1 VIKNKNVINLILASI
16 VLLLFCCHPPK
27 PVYSHSP
34 KIVATGAL
42 MTTIAGNGT
51 PGYAGDG
58 GAANQAELYAPSG
71 IAIDYAGNIYIADRI
86 NNRIRKIATET
97 GIISTLAG
105 IGING
110 YSGDNGAASLAELN
124 NPSGVAVD
132 GSGNI
137 YIADTGNHR
146 IRKVTANT
154 GIINTIAGTG
164 IAGFNGDA
172 PAPATGAYL
181 HNPSGICVDMLGNV
195 FIADLINNRIRKIAG
210 GIISTIAGGGVC
222 STGSFC
228 GDSAAATAA
237 ALYAPMGVTVDA
249 SGNIY
254 IADTGN
260 DRVRL
265 VAASSGIIYTMVG
278 TGHVGFSGDGGQ
290 ATSAQLFSPY
300 GVVVDGAGNLYVA
313 DNLNN
318 RIREVEAGIEIIE
331 TIAGNGIGSYY
342 GDNGIATAASL
353 YNPYSIALDGAGNI
367 YIADC
372 NNHRIRRF
380 N

>member
-1 VIKNKNVINLILASI
+1 VIKNKNIVNLILASL

-58 GAANQAELYAPSG
+58 GAASQAELYAPSG
-71 IAIDYAGNIYIADRI
+71 IAIDFEGNIYIADRI
-86 NNRIRKIATET
+86 NNRIRKIAAET

-105 IGING
+105 NG
-110 YSGDNGAASLAELN
+110 TMGYTGDGTAAYLAELN

-137 YIADTGNHR
+137 YIADTGNHC
-146 IRKVTANT
+146 IRKVTVST
-154 GIINTIAGTG
+154 GFINTIAGTG
-164 IAGFNGDA
+164 IAGFGGDGGQA
-172 PAPATGAYL
+172 SSAYL
-181 HNPSGICVDMLGNV
+181 HNPSGVCVDMLGNV
-195 FIADLINNRIRKIAG
+195 FIADLINNRIRKIVG
-210 GIISTIAGGGVC
+210 GIISTIAGGGTC
-222 STGSFC
+222 ASGSFC

-260 DRVRL
+260 DRVRM
-265 VAASSGIIYTMVG
+265 VAASSGSIFTIVG
-278 TGHVGFSGDGGQ
+278 TGHIGFSGDGGQ
-290 ATSAQLFSPY
+290 ATSAQLYSPY
-300 GVVVDGAGNLYVA
+300 GVVVDGNGNLYVA

-331 TIAGNGIGSYY
+331 TIAGNGIGSYA